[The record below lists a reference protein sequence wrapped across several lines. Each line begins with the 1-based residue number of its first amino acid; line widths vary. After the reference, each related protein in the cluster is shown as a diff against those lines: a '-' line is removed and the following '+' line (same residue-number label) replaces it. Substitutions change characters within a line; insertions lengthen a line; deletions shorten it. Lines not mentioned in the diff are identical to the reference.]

1 MGEWWCRWENKYLLE
16 SVRTDGSVIMLM
28 EKWDHLIHAQ
38 FD

>member
-1 MGEWWCRWENKYLLE
+1 MEYSFLLE
-16 SVRTDGSVIMLM
+16 SVRVDGSVIMLM